1 MDILSILF
9 TFAVATLSSILA
21 ESKNRN
27 GAIWFIL
34 GLVFN
39 VFALLVLVFLRKKED
54 LSCIKRCFYCGKD
67 VDCSDGFCPFC
78 KNELDI

>member
-9 TFAVATLSSILA
+9 AFAVATASSILA

-34 GLVFN
+34 GFVFN
-39 VFALLVLVFLRKKED
+39 VLALLVLVFLRKKED
-54 LSCIKRCFYCGKD
+54 LRCIKRCFHCGKD
-67 VDCSDGFCPFC
+67 VNCNDEFCPFC
-78 KNELDI
+78 KKDLDV

>member
-1 MDILSILF
+1 MEVLSIIL
-9 TFAVATLSSILA
+9 TFAVAVLTSILA

-54 LSCIKRCFYCGKD
+54 LLCIKRCFHCGKD
-67 VDCSDGFCPFC
+67 NNCEDKFC
-78 KNELDI
+78 KFCKKDLDV